1 MGEAAL
7 KKYYTVE
14 EYFELDN
21 NSEVRFEYYN
31 GEIFAMAGTTKIHND
46 IVFNVNSLV
55 RRKFK
60 PRGCGIYAESVKLE
74 VIERSYYP
82 YPDVVLTCHSFDK
95 MEEYL
100 VKYPSFIVEVL
111 SKSTET
117 YDRGFKL
124 KRYKTIPSLKYY
136 MIISQYECGIELY
149 GRIEKSDV
157 WTYQTFESMDD
168 VINLPEIDFEMKVA
182 EIYENIVFQP
192 QDAENGENMS

>member
-21 NSEVRFEYYN
+21 NSEVRFEYFN
-31 GEIFAMAGTTKIHND
+31 GEIFAMAGTTKNHNK
-46 IVFNVNSLV
+46 IVRTVGNMID
-55 RRKFK
+55 RKFGK
-60 PRGCGIYAESVKLE
+60 RGCDVFTESVKLE

-168 VINLPEIDFEMKVA
+168 VINLLEIDFEMKVA

-192 QDAENGENMS
+192 QDDAENMS